1 MRDCYYERD
10 TGIGDCPIVTNF
22 VSPLHELFF
31 LAQDIIVPITFPWGE
46 NYFVHIHILTKIFES
61 LKVITL

>member
-10 TGIGDCPIVTNF
+10 TGIGDCPIGYKLCWSAPRT
-22 VSPLHELFF
+22 FF

>member
-31 LAQDIIVPITFPWGE
+31 LRRITFPWGE